1 MLNGR
6 GRLAAILLAA
16 VALAGGVGWVAG
28 TQISSPAEVASRT
41 APPAAAPILVPAE
54 EKVLS
59 TDIVTRGTA
68 RFGSPQQLS
77 LASSGLKT
85 RPGVAARLPA
95 AGTELKEGDLM
106 FTSSG
111 RPVFLLTGNQPS
123 FRDLGPGI
131 DGEDVRQLEEAL
143 VRLGHDPGAVDG
155 VYDAATGNGVANW
168 YRSKGFTPFT
178 ASAEQLAAVRA
189 LETDGNTSQI
199 DLITA
204 RDAIVTEEAALDTAR
219 AAHAKAISVSDSA
232 THTLQ
237 TETSVANANNN
248 AAAAAVAAR
257 QASLNTIIAGGG
269 TAPEIAA
276 ADVELSLAKANVEV
290 VRATGDRDVA
300 NANAVVVA
308 ARADVGSALVDV
320 RRAER
325 ALANANEALGVRNRQ
340 ADLIANDLANAKLQA
355 GIQVPADE
363 VIFVSSPP
371 VRVSEVVVRQDQG
384 ASPLITVTNA
394 VVAVDGS
401 LKLEEAFLAT
411 PGMKVLIDEPDLGIK
426 ATGVVSR
433 VADTPGTNGVDGF
446 HVYFETVVDGAPAS
460 LVGASVRLTVPV
472 ESTGGSVLAVP
483 VNAVTLAADGS
494 SRIQRNNDGN
504 LEYVTVEPGLSA
516 DGFVAVRPVD
526 SSLAAGDLVVIGFD
540 QEGAAP
546 R

>member
-6 GRLAAILLAA
+6 GKLAAILL
-16 VALAGGVGWVAG
+16 VGVLLAGAVGWVAG

-41 APPAAAPILVPAE
+41 APPVAAPILVPAE

-143 VRLGHDPGAVDG
+143 VRLGHDPGPVDG

-189 LETDGNTSQI
+189 LETDGNNSQI
-199 DLITA
+199 DVISA
-204 RDAIVTEEAALDTAR
+204 RDAVVTEESALDAAR
-219 AAHAKAISVSDSA
+219 AAHSRAIGISDSA
-232 THTLQ
+232 LLTVQ
-237 TETSVANANNN
+237 AETAVANANNK
-248 AAAAAVAAR
+248 AAATTVNAR
-257 QASLNTIIAGGG
+257 QANLNTLKASGA
-269 TAPEIAA
+269 TEAEIAA
-276 ADVELSLAKANVEV
+276 AEVELAIGQANIEV
-290 VRATGDRDVA
+290 VRATGDRDVS
-300 NANAVVVA
+300 NANVAVVT
-308 ARADVGSALVDV
+308 ARADVASALVDL

-325 ALANANEALGVRNRQ
+325 ALANANATLVVRERQ
-340 ADLIANDLANAKLQA
+340 ASLISSDLANARLQA

-411 PGMKVLIDEPDLGIK
+411 AGMKVLIDEPDLGIK

-504 LEYVTVEPGLSA
+504 LEYVIVEPGLSA

-526 SSLAAGDLVVIGFD
+526 SSLSAGDLVVIGFD